1 METFLLGV
9 LSASL
14 ITFSPHS
21 LLTQDQNNYRGVDE
35 LSVKLSASFKCSDIT
50 TKPNLAEQ
58 IYFSRG
64 EDDIGL
70 PGAAKLEPLVKLLRK
85 RQSLQVELIGFADP
99 EGTDEYNN
107 VLSHYRT
114 LSVKQHLQALGI
126 SSKRITY
133 SSYGASCS
141 RAKTGD
147 LSACAKERRVDI
159 YLYKNNRALA
169 YKHLSKGQRNNL

>member
-21 LLTQDQNNYRGVDE
+21 LLTQDQNNRRVEE

-50 TKPNLAEQ
+50 AKPNLAEQ

-85 RQSLQVELIGFADP
+85 RQGLQVELVGFAGP

-141 RAKTGD
+141 RTKPDD

-159 YLYKNNRALA
+159 YLYKSNRELA
-169 YKHLSKGQRNNL
+169 YKHLSKSPRNNL